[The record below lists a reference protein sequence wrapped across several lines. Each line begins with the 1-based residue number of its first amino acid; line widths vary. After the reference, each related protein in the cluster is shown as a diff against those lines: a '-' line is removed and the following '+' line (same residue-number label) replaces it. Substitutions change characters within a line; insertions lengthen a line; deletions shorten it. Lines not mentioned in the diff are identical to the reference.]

1 MNQQFQLYNNDC
13 DKILPTLVSGSVDL
27 IIEDG
32 PYHKV
37 KGDEWDNR
45 HKTVDE
51 FIAWKRTILE
61 QYQRILKP
69 NGSLYVFASPQMAW
83 HVEGVVR
90 ERFNVLNNIRW
101 QKDAGWHNKNDEEEL
116 RGLLKPW
123 EAIIFAEQFG
133 GDSLAADESGYYTA
147 AFHLHKQV
155 YRPLGEYFQTARERV
170 GLTRN
175 DVEVALGY
183 VSSADPTR
191 GTALCCRWEE
201 GSSLPT
207 NQAYERLQTLLNTRA
222 NGSGPVLTRTYREL
236 REQYED
242 LREQYEDLR
251 RPFNATPD
259 APYTDVWTF
268 PTVMNYPGK
277 HVCEKPLA
285 LMEHIIRLSSK
296 PGAVVLDC
304 FMGSGTTGHA
314 CATVGDRNFIGIEQS
329 REWFDKARRRIK
341 DAERIKKRQPKQLA
355 GTESDY
361 ASTPLFA
368 GL

>member
-1 MNQQFQLYNNDC
+1 MEQQFQLHC
-13 DKILPTLVSGSVDL
+13 DSCEKILPTLPDASVDL

-37 KGDEWDNR
+37 KDEDWDNR

-101 QKDAGWHNKNDEEEL
+101 LKDAGWHNKNDEEEL
-116 RGLLKPW
+116 RGFLKPW
-123 EAIIFAEQFG
+123 ETIIFAEQFNSDNAMLGAGDELRGFIFEPLRAYLDEERRKANVPDKALRKFMGLSTKG
-133 GDSLAADESGYYTA
+133 G
-147 AFHLHKQV
+147 
-155 YRPLGEYFQTARERV
+155 
-170 GLTRN
+170 GL
-175 DVEVALGY
+175 
-183 VSSADPTR
+183 
-191 GTALCCRWEE
+191 LCHFWNKAQWM
-201 GSSLPT
+201 LPT
-207 NQAYERLQTLLNTRA
+207 K
-222 NGSGPVLTRTYREL
+222 
-236 REQYED
+236 EQYEKLRLGMSQLNHGGEYLKRDYED
-242 LREQYEDLR
+242 LKRDYEDLR

-277 HVCEKPLA
+277 HPCEKPLE

-296 PGAVVLDC
+296 PGAVILDC
-304 FMGSGTTGHA
+304 FMGKGTTGHA
-314 CATVGDRNFIGIEQS
+314 CVNVGDRKFIGVEQS
-329 REWFDKARRRIK
+329 NQWFDAALRRIT
-341 DAERIKKRQPKQLA
+341 DAARAAQGLNKQLR
-355 GTESDY
+355 GKTSDL
-361 ASTPLFA
+361 ADMPLFA
-368 GL
+368 GIGD